1 MSQVDRMLSFTISKV
16 SREDILTRNKCETSR
31 YTIIML
37 CRELSQIIYSLVIGE
52 RVIMHNS
59 GGGDRNQTTDQ
70 EALIDQNVLKHQRVV
85 KEHIFCDFFLHSYI

>member
-16 SREDILTRNKCETSR
+16 SGEDILTRNKCETSR

-52 RVIMHNS
+52 RVRVHTS
-59 GGGDRNQTTDQ
+59 GGGDRNQ
-70 EALIDQNVLKHQRVV
+70 NN
-85 KEHIFCDFFLHSYI
+85 